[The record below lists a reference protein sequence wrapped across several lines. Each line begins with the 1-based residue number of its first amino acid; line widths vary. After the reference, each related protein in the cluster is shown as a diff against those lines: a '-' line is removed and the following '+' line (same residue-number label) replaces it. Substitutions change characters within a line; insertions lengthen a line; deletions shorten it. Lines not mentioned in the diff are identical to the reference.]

1 MDFSK
6 NFNNYDFIKLD
17 ELNIVSDIRIVI
29 LYARFMHNTGN
40 NWTLDTHSH
49 SFYELHFPLCG
60 SCRLVLQNSK
70 NTELGVSKYLLIH
83 PNTNHKFT
91 DFSEDFLRLS
101 IAFDIQRD
109 DKILTEDDKYII
121 NDSNGEMLRL
131 LEQMLSEYNRRAF
144 GYKSIVKFHIQTA
157 MIEFLRSNPD
167 ILYANKIQ
175 NDTGHNIFNKAMTFI
190 RNNVSF
196 NITTEDVAQNDNL
209 SSRQL
214 NRIFISN
221 LNMTISEFI
230 RNERI
235 LRVREHLKKTELSL
249 QEIASLT
256 GFNDEYVLCKTF
268 KKITGTTP
276 GKYRLS
282 HKKKGQTK

>member
-17 ELNIVSDIRIVI
+17 ELNIGSDIRIVI

-40 NWTLDTHSH
+40 NWTFDTHSH

-70 NTELGVSKYLLIH
+70 NTELGVNKYLLIH

-121 NDSNGEMLRL
+121 NDSNREMLWL
-131 LEQMLSEYNRRAF
+131 FEQMMSEYNRRAF
-144 GYKSIVKFHIQTA
+144 GYKSIVKFHIKIA
-157 MIEFLRSNPD
+157 IIEFLRSNPD
-167 ILYANKIQ
+167 ILYGDKIQ
-175 NDTGHNIFNKAMTFI
+175 NDTGHNIFNKAIIFI

-196 NITTEDVAQNDNL
+196 NITTEDVAQNVNL